1 MMVQRLLLAAVAA
14 LNCCS
19 RSVAIDSSA
28 PRYLLSRAEPYTVPS
43 DGTVMLHNDLWWIG
57 ALTADSKFEE
67 IAAASK
73 YNYTASIG
81 IGINHPPNSVNTAA
95 RYFNSWGEQALQ
107 QQSPGSSSSGDDE
120 RTMTDG
126 TGVNF
131 PFHPELWPQLDQYFE
146 ALADTMFVKHKIPR
160 SAVKVPLPSLLS
172 FASRALREQTVCP
185 RCRPRYCSLSATYG
199 RHADTRTLNS

>member
-126 TGVNF
+126 TPRARRRVMIGCRSGQAQSRKQPRATQATMNR
-131 PFHPELWPQLDQYFE
+131 PF
-146 ALADTMFVKHKIPR
+146 
-160 SAVKVPLPSLLS
+160 LP
-172 FASRALREQTVCP
+172 
-185 RCRPRYCSLSATYG
+185 
-199 RHADTRTLNS
+199 